1 MTQDLLDQ
9 PGPSQVGDT
18 IDSGNCG
25 WGTDS
30 HSADFSYT
38 PISPWGSVATVLGIC
53 GLTAFLGLFGI
64 FIAGAAV
71 IVSIAAILRIRG
83 AHGMVRG
90 MLMAALGLVLSLASV
105 SGGIASQIYHYNHE
119 VPEGY
124 KRVNFPEEIS
134 ARQFRYFENGQRRLH
149 PEVAKL
155 VGQKVFLKGFIWL
168 TQSQKDLEEFVFLK
182 DNGECCFGGEPK
194 PYDMMHVKMQDGKT
208 VDGHNGLVSVA
219 GILRANVAAASGE
232 AVYTVEAQMV
242 EPSRTRF

>member
-1 MTQDLLDQ
+1 MDQ
-9 PGPSQVGDT
+9 PGPSQISDT
-18 IDSGNCG
+18 KLSEDFG
-25 WGTDS
+25 WGES
-30 HSADFSYT
+30 SQSASFSYI
-38 PISPWGSVATVLGIC
+38 PVSPWGSVAILLGIC

-64 FIAGAAV
+64 FVAGIAV

-83 AHGMVRG
+83 EHGMVRG
-90 MLMAALGLVLSLASV
+90 MLLAALGLVLSLAGV

-124 KRVNFPEEIS
+124 LRVNFPEEIS
-134 ARQFRYFENGQRRLH
+134 AREFQYFQGGQRRLH

-155 VGQKVFLKGFIWL
+155 VGQKLFLKGFMWL
-168 TQSQKDLEEFVFLK
+168 TQTQKDLEEFVFLK

-194 PYDMMHVKMQDGKT
+194 PYDMMLVRMQDGRKI
-208 VDGHNGLVSVA
+208 DGHNGMVSVA